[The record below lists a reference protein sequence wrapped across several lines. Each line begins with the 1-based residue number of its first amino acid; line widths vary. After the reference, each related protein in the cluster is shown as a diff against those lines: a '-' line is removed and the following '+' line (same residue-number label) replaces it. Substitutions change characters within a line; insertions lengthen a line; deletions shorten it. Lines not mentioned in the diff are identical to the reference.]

1 VLPAVV
7 QFIDEHLHPSA
18 QLFLMLDP
26 QNPHDPLAVALRTVD
41 PALLVGYCPRF
52 LTADVHH
59 LLQTVPATVH
69 VVVERVNCD
78 APLQLRLLCSLI
90 ADWPDN
96 FQPCSD
102 ALYETLA

>member
-1 VLPAVV
+1 VLPAVIE
-7 QFIDEHLHPSA
+7 FIDDKLRPPA

-26 QNPHDPLAVALRTVD
+26 QHPYDPSAVALRTAD

-52 LTADVHH
+52 LTADIHY

-69 VVVERVNCD
+69 VLVERVNCD

-90 ADWPDN
+90 ANWPDN

>member
-1 VLPAVV
+1 
-7 QFIDEHLHPSA
+7 
-18 QLFLMLDP
+18 
-26 QNPHDPLAVALRTVD
+26 
-41 PALLVGYCPRF
+41 
-52 LTADVHH
+52 
-59 LLQTVPATVH
+59 
-69 VVVERVNCD
+69 VVERVNCD